1 MREVYQGE
9 APSESSTAPRVSQ
22 LDSDEL
28 DEALVSMLGERVSR
42 SLDNFRSSMSWDLKP
57 ELELVIKLVVF
68 RFGVW
73 DPLSRSSPGAKLQNL
88 KLVLDPRSRLKSTR
102 NALLLYLILHPPLF
116 LSYILK
122 RIRQHALSQQW
133 PDLPQHDWRLKC
145 WKAIGRVES
154 VANMWAAVSWAM
166 FLWDGKYPS
175 LLLRLL
181 GLRLTPSQPH
191 LSKLVS
197 YEFMNRQLVWN
208 AFTEFLMF
216 AVPLMPPMVSSSA
229 VSPQE
234 WLKPIRGLF
243 SQRTDIDYQSLP
255 IIPPAEL
262 AAEKRNEVKV
272 HKGPLAHL
280 PKTTCPICYLRH
292 TSAPVPLSSSSQG
305 TSISLPPLPTGAA
318 DSAAATEDNEDRI
331 FVPARTDCEG
341 ECVWCYYCIG
351 EELYRN
357 QEEVALKPVSK
368 NGPEE
373 SDTEE
378 GKWSCLR
385 CGGKVGRAWRVGVD
399 EDD

>member
-1 MREVYQGE
+1 MREVYEGE

-28 DEALVSMLGERVSR
+28 DEALVSMLSEKVSR
-42 SLDNFRSSMSWDLKP
+42 SLDNFRSSISWDLKP

-88 KLVLDPRSRLKSTR
+88 KLVSEPRPRLKSTR
-102 NALLLYLILHPPLF
+102 NALLLYLLLHPPIF
-116 LSYILK
+116 PSYILK

-133 PDLPQHDWRLKC
+133 PDLPQHDWRFKAWKC
-145 WKAIGRVES
+145 IGRVELA
-154 VANMWAAVSWAM
+154 ANIWAAVGWSM

-181 GLRLTPSQPH
+181 GLRLIPSQPH
-191 LSKLVS
+191 LSKFVS

-208 AFTEFLMF
+208 AFTEFLVF
-216 AVPLMPPMVSSSA
+216 AVPLLSPGVSSPA
-229 VSPQE
+229 LSPRE

-243 SQRTDIDYQSLP
+243 SQPTDIDYQSLP
-255 IIPPAEL
+255 IIPPSVNTVTE
-262 AAEKRNEVKV
+262 RDEVKT
-272 HKGPLAHL
+272 HKGPMAYL

-305 TSISLPPLPTGAA
+305 TSISLPPLPQGGADVA
-318 DSAAATEDNEDRI
+318 GDLEDEDRI

-351 EELYRN
+351 EELYKNREKVKHKPLPKDGA
-357 QEEVALKPVSK
+357 EEADLEK
-368 NGPEE
+368 
-373 SDTEE
+373 D
-378 GKWSCLR
+378 KWSCLR
-385 CGGKVGRAWRVGVD
+385 CGGRIGKAWRIGAD
-399 EDD
+399 KDD